1 MGTRT
6 TQTVG
11 RETATLAI
19 ERALQTGKLSN
30 ETLSTMLE
38 AVVDDREYCGG
49 FNFAIVDGPGPDD
62 VYWGR
67 PR

>member
-11 RETATLAI
+11 RAVATLAI

-30 ETLSTMLE
+30 ETLSAMLE
-38 AVVDDREYCGG
+38 AVVDDREYVGG
-49 FNFAIVDGPGPDD
+49 FNFTIVQGDGPDD
-62 VYWGR
+62 TYWKAR
-67 PR
+67 